1 LAYASITFDRQ
12 PAAAAERR
20 PAERTIPAIKPARA
34 RAPRRIHSQSRL
46 VPELP
51 PDAWELV
58 GCVVTGGLAVAVVVV
73 VTVTLGLGAVVAVG
87 LVAVGL
93 GEVVLEDVV
102 AVALEVVELRL
113 GAKLEIALLTVPP
126 HPAAR
131 HPAARMAAERRMLL
145 LNRRIPVPPCIV
157 FSQAQGKVIHINDPA
172 ERGALPHPCW
182 GT

>member
-20 PAERTIPAIKPARA
+20 PAERTIPAIKPATA

-51 PDAWELV
+51 PGVWELV
-58 GCVVTGGLAVAVVVV
+58 GCVVTGGLAVAVVV

-87 LVAVGL
+87 LVAAGL

-102 AVALEVVELRL
+102 AVALEALRL

-145 LNRRIPVPPCIV
+145 LNRRIPVLPYIV
-157 FSQAQGKVIHINDPA
+157 FLQAQGKVIHSNNPA
-172 ERGALPHPCW
+172 ERGAWPHPCW

>member
-1 LAYASITFDRQ
+1 
-12 PAAAAERR
+12 
-20 PAERTIPAIKPARA
+20 
-34 RAPRRIHSQSRL
+34 
-46 VPELP
+46 
-51 PDAWELV
+51 
-58 GCVVTGGLAVAVVVV
+58 VVTGGLAVAVVV

-87 LVAVGL
+87 LVAAGL

-102 AVALEVVELRL
+102 AVALEALRL

-145 LNRRIPVPPCIV
+145 LNRRIPVLPYIV
-157 FSQAQGKVIHINDPA
+157 FLQAQAQGKVIHSNNPA
-172 ERGALPHPCW
+172 ERGAWPHPCW